1 MIMKKL
7 TLVLIALFVMGDMC
21 HGQNLLTG
29 RNLVSKDQGAQ
40 SGKAFDGNSAR
51 LSVKSVAEA
60 AEGENVY
67 MVAGFGYDQTGAFN
81 PKSLQYKAYPM
92 KAELPEGGVSGQA
105 EISGIFNLE
114 QAEEVTQIPFTGNY
128 DAGAK
133 TLTIATPFDTGDQSK
148 CLKIATY
155 KQWDEI
161 FTAVLCGCKISDRP
175 DMNGQYSV
183 SVLDELVFDVAADG
197 TLTPRNPWVVYAFGQ
212 SSKGI
217 VDIAVESVTR
227 TITEEASLMA
237 LPPTV
242 QFPDDAVYAGLEAS
256 QPVYVLN
263 YGRTGTGCTYNITG
277 TGLKIAAYP
286 SVDPMEL
293 YKYQVLLEA
302 PAEGEYNGNITIKY
316 GSKNLDIPVKA
327 NVMKGMDY
335 QSLVKHGTFKFSV
348 PHSTTETYEPWLV
361 TSDITG
367 FPVAVA
373 SLENDM
379 STCALNIEM
388 EVPKGKTGIFY
399 WKGITETMQ
408 PNGFQVLLDQGDI
421 VYSNIYS
428 WDGAFDKHP
437 ADGYVGIP
445 EGKHT
450 LTFEY
455 MELLDWHEMGIIPE
469 PQKSYIW
476 DFDLQTYDSQD
487 NLGVLVDKSV
497 DFGTWYIDKFIDG
510 ATAEASI
517 LNLGTEPLRVT
528 GGIDSESFT
537 VTGIG
542 REVESMETLK
552 ALIAFHGNREGDYD
566 ETVTVKTTGGDFAV
580 RCTAKAEKII
590 NDYRYLVKEG
600 NISFGTG
607 IDYPFTADRTQ
618 GIAFSST
625 AKLPATDA
633 KNSDSWLS
641 VSFIVPEGE
650 QGELSWEATNS
661 SNDLFVFMEEY
672 IFTDGTELYIDGE
685 LVKQFYGICNASST
699 EVDPA
704 KLVFAP
710 GMHCVKFNYIRKSST
725 SDGNDDRVVISSVG
739 LKLKQSGITSIEE
752 GKTLVSETFYTLDGR
767 RISAPANGIYIRKA
781 TYSDGTT
788 AVTKVVKR

>member
-1 MIMKKL
+1 MKKF
-7 TLVLIALFVMGDMC
+7 TIVLIALFVMGDVC
-21 HGQNLLTG
+21 HGRNMLTG
-29 RNLVSKDQGAQ
+29 RNLASKYQAVQ
-40 SGKAFDGNSAR
+40 SGKAFDGNRAG
-51 LSVKSVAEA
+51 LSVKSAAEA
-60 AEGENVY
+60 AEAENIY
-67 MVAGFGYDQTGAFN
+67 MVAGSGYDQTGAFN

-92 KAELPEGGVSGQA
+92 KVELPVGGVSGQA
-105 EISGIFNLE
+105 EISGIFNFE
-114 QAEEVTQIPFTGNY
+114 EAEEVTQIPFTGNY
-128 DAGAK
+128 DAQAR
-133 TLTIATPFDTGDQSK
+133 TLTIATPFDTEDRSK

-155 KQWDEI
+155 KQWDET
-161 FTAVLCGCKISDRP
+161 FTAVLGGCRISDEP
-175 DMNGQYSV
+175 DINGQYSI

-197 TLTPRNPWVVYAFGQ
+197 SLTPRSPWVVYAFGQ
-212 SSKGI
+212 SSEGI
-217 VDIAVESVTR
+217 VDIAVESTGR
-227 TITEEASLMA
+227 IITEEASLMA
-237 LPPTV
+237 LPAIVRFHDNT
-242 QFPDDAVYAGLEAS
+242 VYAGLEAS

-263 YGRTGTGCTYNITG
+263 YGRTGSDCTYNITG

-286 SVDPMEL
+286 SVDPLLFYRYM
-293 YKYQVLLEA
+293 VLLEA
-302 PAEGEYNGNITIKY
+302 PSEGEYNGNITIRY
-316 GSKNLDIPVKA
+316 GSENLDIPVRA
-327 NVMKGMDY
+327 NVEKSIDY

-348 PHSTTETYEPWLV
+348 PLNTSETYEPWLV

-373 SLENDM
+373 SLENNLA
-379 STCALNIEM
+379 TCCLNIEM

-408 PNGFQVLLDQGDI
+408 PNGFQVLLDNGDI

-428 WDGAFDKHP
+428 WDGVFDKHP

-455 MELLDWHEMGIIPE
+455 KEMLDWYEMGSIPE

-476 DFDLQTYDSQD
+476 DFDLQTYDKQD
-487 NLGVLVDKSV
+487 NLGVLVDRSV
-497 DFGTWYIDKFIDG
+497 DFGTWYLDKFIDG

-528 GGIDSESFT
+528 GGTDSESFT

-552 ALIAFHGNREGDYD
+552 ALIAFHGEKVGDYD

-590 NDYRYLVKEG
+590 SDYRYLVKEG

-607 IDYPFTADRTQ
+607 IAHPFTADQAQ

-625 AKLPATDA
+625 AKLSTSGAADM
-633 KNSDSWLS
+633 DSWLS
-641 VSFIVPEGE
+641 VSFIVPDGE

-661 SNDLFVFMEEY
+661 SNDLFEFMGQA
-672 IFTDGTELYIDGE
+672 IFTDGTELYIDGD

-710 GMHCVKFNYIRKSST
+710 GMHCVKFNYIRKSSS

-739 LKLKQSGITSIEE
+739 LKLKQNGISSIEE

-767 RISAPANGIYIRKA
+767 RINAPTSGIYIRKS

-788 AVTKVVKR
+788 AVTKVVKH